1 MSGLATSAPTSA
13 DACLSIVHSLMCHRQ
28 GGESEGFAKRA
39 IESLV
44 KKLKE
49 KRDELDS
56 LITAITTN
64 GAHPSKCVTIQ
75 RTLDGRLQV
84 AGRKGFPHVI
94 YARIW
99 RWPDLH
105 KNELKHVKY
114 CQFAF
119 DLKCDSV
126 CVNPYHYERVVS
138 PGIDLSGLTLQ
149 TGPSRLVKDE
159 YSAGGPV
166 PGGSM
171 EVDNELGVSVSQTI
185 QHHPPQA
192 NFSLPGLQPAGDPG
206 IYNNNRI
213 MGPPTVPK
221 LEAGPEACPRTTWVP
236 SRMHLPL
243 RHPNPSQVNTGALPH
258 QQPSGTTSTPL
269 HVSNATH
276 NSQGQFYS
284 PTTPTGVADLN
295 SSDTMAQTIGG
306 NSSPVSPHLQQNGF
320 TNATGPVVTTN
331 NTGQVAGAQPTAT
344 MGQTFT
350 GADGTWTRS
359 NTLTYT
365 QSMQPPDNRNHHT
378 TYWSHN
384 NDVNIAGPL
393 STQPAPEYWC
403 SVAYFELDTQ
413 VGETF
418 KVPSS
423 CPNVKIDG
431 YVDPSGGNRFCLGAL
446 SNVHRTEQSE
456 RARLHIG
463 KGVQLDLLGEGDVW
477 LRCLSDHS
485 VFVQSY
491 YLDREA
497 GRAPGDAVHKIYPSA
512 YIKVFDLRQCHHQI
526 TTQAATA
533 QAAAAAQAAAVAGH
547 IPGPHSVG
555 GIAPAISLS
564 AATGIG
570 VDDLRRLCI
579 LRLSFVKGW
588 GPDYLR
594 KSIKETPCWIEVH
607 LHRALQLLDEVLHT
621 MPIDGARAIE

>member
-1 MSGLATSAPTSA
+1 MSGIGTNAPSSA

-28 GGESEGFAKRA
+28 GGENEGFAKRA
-39 IESLV
+39 VESLV

-56 LITAITTN
+56 LITAITTS

-99 RWPDLH
+99 RWSDLH
-105 KNELKHVKY
+105 KNELKHVKH

-138 PGIDLSGLTLQ
+138 PGIDLCGLTLQ
-149 TGPSRLVKDE
+149 SGAPRMVKDE
-159 YSAGGPV
+159 YTVGPV
-166 PGGSM
+166 PGSSM
-171 EVDNELGVSVSQTI
+171 EVDNEINKNAPQTI
-185 QHHPPQA
+185 QHHPFQQ
-192 NFSLPGLQPAGDPG
+192 NFQMNALPAPPASDTNQ
-206 IYNNNRI
+206 IYNSPTRSLQGNKMEKNTDNRNTQWLPHMQMGHMGGTVFTQINTSQQNSPGSTTLHMVSGHNNHQI
-213 MGPPTVPK
+213 YTNA
-221 LEAGPEACPRTTWVP
+221 ENPENKPMMTGNNSPIVP
-236 SRMHLPL
+236 SRINHDGNSNNSTL
-243 RHPNPSQVNTGALPH
+243 QVGSIGNVQDNQQQQNVSMAQPMTGTENNW
-258 QQPSGTTSTPL
+258 SGT
-269 HVSNATH
+269 
-276 NSQGQFYS
+276 
-284 PTTPTGVADLN
+284 
-295 SSDTMAQTIGG
+295 
-306 NSSPVSPHLQQNGF
+306 
-320 TNATGPVVTTN
+320 
-331 NTGQVAGAQPTAT
+331 
-344 MGQTFT
+344 
-350 GADGTWTRS
+350 
-359 NTLTYT
+359 NTLIYT
-365 QSMQPPDNRNHHT
+365 QSMQPPDKRTNF
-378 TYWSHN
+378 WSN
-384 NDVNIAGPL
+384 GQMENGVNMGGLL
-393 STQPAPEYWC
+393 SSQPPPEYWC
-403 SVAYFELDTQ
+403 SVAYFELDIQ

-418 KVPSS
+418 KVLSS
-423 CPNVKIDG
+423 CPSVTTDG

-463 KGVQLDLLGEGDVW
+463 KGVQLDLRGEGDVW
-477 LRCLSDHS
+477 LRCLSDHP

-497 GRAPGDAVHKIYPSA
+497 GRQPGDAVHKIFPSA
-512 YIKVFDLRQCHHQI
+512 YIKVFDLRQCHHQM
-526 TTQAATA
+526 TSQAATA
-533 QAAAAAQAAAVAGH
+533 RAAAAAQAAAVAGH

-570 VDDLRRLCI
+570 VDDLRKLCI

-588 GPDYLR
+588 GPDYPR
-594 KSIKETPCWIEVH
+594 QSIKETPCWIEVH

-621 MPIDGARAIE
+621 MPIDGPRGIE